1 MARVSY
7 HRPLP
12 QIIVQVVD
20 PQVVVQ
26 QFTILPAKHDQK
38 SILFQVYHSSHL
50 HRFWIVERVWV
61 NLLPIRVFH
70 IKCPKILQSCLYF
83 VRTCY
88 SRIRINKFLRHAA
101 LNRDVVRR
109 ITGQANHVAPTRPP
123 RGTARSSCVPTRLR
137 QTQTN
142 SGVLRWIL
150 RLLHLLC
157 VLLILEQTVFCLHI
171 QSHLRTIP

>member
-109 ITGQANHVAPTRPP
+109 ITGQANHVAP
-123 RGTARSSCVPTRLR
+123 ARLR

-157 VLLILEQTVFCLHI
+157 ILLILEQTVFCLHI